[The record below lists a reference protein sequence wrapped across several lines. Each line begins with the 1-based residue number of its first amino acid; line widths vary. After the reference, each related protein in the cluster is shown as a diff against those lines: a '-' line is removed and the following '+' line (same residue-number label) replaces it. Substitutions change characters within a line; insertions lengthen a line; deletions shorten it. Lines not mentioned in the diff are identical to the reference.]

1 MIFPD
6 GAEGLLAP
14 YLEGDTNMKL
24 DGISLPKRFWPETE
38 SKFHDVTARREDKY
52 WFVRI
57 DINRSLSGNVTPPF
71 CDVLPYE
78 INYENHFLL
87 IGFICT

>member
-24 DGISLPKRFWPETE
+24 DGISLPNRFWPETE

-52 WFVRI
+52 WFVRYKSVI
-57 DINRSLSGNVTPPF
+57 KWKWDTSIM
-71 CDVLPYE
+71 
-78 INYENHFLL
+78 
-87 IGFICT
+87 